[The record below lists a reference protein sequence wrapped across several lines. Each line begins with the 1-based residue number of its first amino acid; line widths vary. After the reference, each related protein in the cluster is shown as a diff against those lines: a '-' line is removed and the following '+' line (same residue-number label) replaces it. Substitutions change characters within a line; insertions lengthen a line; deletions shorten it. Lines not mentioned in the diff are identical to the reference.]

1 MCLTLIAYTFKLL
14 TFSTIMA
21 YNCKRP
27 YMGLQKIFNKLIN
40 IIAYKNRLLLLLL
53 YVVVLIICVACNQA
67 NVTVILLYAFHG
79 PK

>member
-1 MCLTLIAYTFKLL
+1 
-14 TFSTIMA
+14 
-21 YNCKRP
+21 
-27 YMGLQKIFNKLIN
+27 MGLQKIFNKLIN